1 MKLEPYL
8 SPWRKPKCKWTTG
21 LNIRADSF
29 KMLGEKAVST
39 HCLTGTG
46 KNFLNR
52 TPTAQKIRPT
62 TDKADLILKKRL
74 HTQRRELLMGGGGV
88 ASRMGENIFQLYI

>member
-21 LNIRADSF
+21 LNIRLDSF

-39 HCLTGTG
+39 RCLTGTG
-46 KNFLNR
+46 KNFLKQDSNSTENKTNNR
-52 TPTAQKIRPT
+52 QSRSHTKKASAQTAKGIVNR
-62 TDKADLILKKRL
+62 
-74 HTQRRELLMGGGGV
+74 GV
-88 ASRMGENIFQLYI
+88 V